1 MHVKGFTQHPSSG
14 VEHPGTYLGVI
25 EKIPYLQSLG
35 VTAVELM
42 PVHEFPIHSPDGNKL
57 ERPNY
62 WGYDSISKMLTAAGH
77 ANWTIGEVKELPS
90 DSDVEKRV
98 TVFNK

>member
-1 MHVKGFTQHPSSG
+1 MHVRGFTCGQSSG

-42 PVHEFPIHSPDGNKL
+42 PVHEFPINDCVGKP
-57 ERPNY
+57 
-62 WGYDSISKMLTAAGH
+62 
-77 ANWTIGEVKELPS
+77 
-90 DSDVEKRV
+90 
-98 TVFNK
+98 